1 MEARHEAQMAALRAA
16 HSPTPGGQSVCFIPN
31 KGFHEITPFSGARG
45 QDLLPF
51 LQQLRSRANILKTPE
66 DDVAREL
73 CLKLTGDALQAYNQH
88 FTPDAN
94 PTFDEVAASL
104 AKTFIKPYQ
113 GAARWNAFFRFKRLA
128 GSSGKE
134 VKQQLHNARQACLD
148 DGIPVDDMSSAEH
161 LYYIYQLSLSPSQ
174 SAQFLAS
181 LSSNPVAS
189 DDHLRS
195 LTPTGEADRR
205 GSVAGVRSSA
215 ARTALFRL
223 RVTLVEAFLD
233 HDNGDGGHGVGARAA
248 VTAGS
253 LDRQSGPAA
262 PASPGGD
269 VGAGTLQSSRADISE
284 TECRLRLARAERE
297 RSSQPPPE
305 YHGPH
310 DKHATA
316 NQAEFEKRKLRGA
329 CFACLNSR
337 VKYDVFHLDCSQ
349 HGRGA
354 TAQQRRDFR
363 VPGSI
368 ISTKNF

>member
-1 MEARHEAQMAALRAA
+1 MEAQSQLESLQLRAAMAEATARLLAAEQAAALYRRTTAEHLLVAHELEDTLSRRSRSRSRSPPSPPAEQPSSSAPAFPSGVSDMARVVQYFHDHAASSQQAAADREARMEARHEAQMAALRAA
-16 HSPTPGGQSVCFIPN
+16 HSPTPGGQSVRFIPN
-31 KGFHEITPFSGARG
+31 KGFHGITPFSGARG

-51 LQQLRSRANILKTPE
+51 LQQLRSRANILQTPE

-181 LSSNPVAS
+181 LSSNPLAS

-205 GSVAGVRSSA
+205 GSVEGVLSSA
-215 ARTALFRL
+215 AR
-223 RVTLVEAFLD
+223 
-233 HDNGDGGHGVGARAA
+233 
-248 VTAGS
+248 
-253 LDRQSGPAA
+253 
-262 PASPGGD
+262 SPGP
-269 VGAGTLQSSRADISE
+269 
-284 TECRLRLARAERE
+284 
-297 RSSQPPPE
+297 RS
-305 YHGPH
+305 
-310 DKHATA
+310 
-316 NQAEFEKRKLRGA
+316 QASCCA
-329 CFACLNSR
+329 
-337 VKYDVFHLDCSQ
+337 
-349 HGRGA
+349 
-354 TAQQRRDFR
+354 
-363 VPGSI
+363 
-368 ISTKNF
+368 